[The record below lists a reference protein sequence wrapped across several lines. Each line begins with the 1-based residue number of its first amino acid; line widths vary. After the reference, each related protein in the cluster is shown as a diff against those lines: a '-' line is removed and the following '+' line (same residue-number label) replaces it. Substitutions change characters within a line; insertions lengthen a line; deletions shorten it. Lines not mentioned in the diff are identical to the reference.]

1 MITVEQLYAGTR
13 EGLDIILSVY
23 PQAEVCVSNPKAKFK
38 ARESERTASAMLMV
52 TTDKNGNRV
61 WKMIDY
67 GDEGHALSPVDVW
80 MKERGIN
87 RFGEAVLQI
96 AETFNVRSDINK
108 TQNRAEWKD
117 RPAKPD
123 EAEGQTIFELM
134 DEIPETWLKVMS
146 PKATQEVAKSLHWHA
161 AKYVGYVKN
170 RVVKCEY
177 ANEHYPIL
185 IRECVVPAKGEEPG
199 KSFYKIYKP
208 LNPDKAF
215 RFSYAP
221 RGEKPRSYINGLE
234 E

>member
-38 ARESERTASAMLMV
+38 ARESERTPSAMLMA

-108 TQNRAEWKD
+108 TQNRRALIATLDAGAFIPWA
-117 RPAKPD
+117 RKPS
-123 EAEGQTIFELM
+123 A
-134 DEIPETWLKVMS
+134 VS
-146 PKATQEVAKSLHWHA
+146 A
-161 AKYVGYVKN
+161 
-170 RVVKCEY
+170 
-177 ANEHYPIL
+177 
-185 IRECVVPAKGEEPG
+185 
-199 KSFYKIYKP
+199 P
-208 LNPDKAF
+208 LG
-215 RFSYAP
+215 STV
-221 RGEKPRSYINGLE
+221 RGRC
-234 E
+234 

>member
-1 MITVEQLYAGTR
+1 MITVEQLYAGPR

-96 AETFNVRSDINK
+96 AETSRMERS
-108 TQNRAEWKD
+108 T
-117 RPAKPD
+117 
-123 EAEGQTIFELM
+123 G
-134 DEIPETWLKVMS
+134 
-146 PKATQEVAKSLHWHA
+146 KA
-161 AKYVGYVKN
+161 
-170 RVVKCEY
+170 
-177 ANEHYPIL
+177 
-185 IRECVVPAKGEEPG
+185 
-199 KSFYKIYKP
+199 
-208 LNPDKAF
+208 
-215 RFSYAP
+215 
-221 RGEKPRSYINGLE
+221 
-234 E
+234 